1 MAENIDRILQQL
13 KQLQVEAGGA
23 EQRLERLY
31 KMLSNIVQLSAR
43 GGIPTETGVGRVTG
57 RLLTG
62 EQQVA
67 GRPRVGGGAY
77 ARLSAVAGSVQTI
90 IDEIIN
96 PQSKLAEREL
106 AAIKASS
113 LRQTRFGAI
122 PKTRLPTTLAT
133 PIEEQAPGYTPE
145 LAFGGVPTG
154 IATTVRAQ
162 LLESVQK
169 EVIRLKETLSAE
181 VEPGETGLSTEAKK
195 QLEELIKFYQ
205 NTANNIMKQINERVE
220 QTLSCTW
227 CGCRKSLFY
236 PLIDLL
242 HNVICSILVELY

>member
-67 GRPRVGGGAY
+67 GRPRVSGGAY

-96 PQSKLAEREL
+96 TQSKLAEREL

-133 PIEEQAPGYTPE
+133 PIEEQAPSATTPSTRE
-145 LAFGGVPTG
+145 FAPTVPTSAQMYADTEIEKLLAGMSKTEKMG
-154 IATTVRAQ
+154 ISPV
-162 LLESVQK
+162 EIS
-169 EVIRLKETLSAE
+169 RLREQDEDAYNAIY
-181 VEPGETGLSTEAKK
+181 GEK
-195 QLEELIKFYQ
+195 
-205 NTANNIMKQINERVE
+205 
-220 QTLSCTW
+220 
-227 CGCRKSLFY
+227 
-236 PLIDLL
+236 
-242 HNVICSILVELY
+242 